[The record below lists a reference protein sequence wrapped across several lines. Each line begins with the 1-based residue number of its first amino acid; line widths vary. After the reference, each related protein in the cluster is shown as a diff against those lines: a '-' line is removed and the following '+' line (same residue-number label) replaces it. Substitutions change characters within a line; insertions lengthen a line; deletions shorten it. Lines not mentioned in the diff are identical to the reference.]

1 MLYVNIEIGLIV
13 FITLVFT
20 FGLILKF
27 KGGTFSQKGNKI
39 SRKITELVQLVQETR
54 GFIRQ
59 IILYNLNDLF
69 SIQFAK
75 IDKKLRLLQF
85 QNQWNA
91 TYPKFIVDSGVM
103 IIIPLIII
111 IYLFFIDSSFT
122 NEGPVSLT
130 MFVFLLISSQRLI
143 PVANQIYVGIVTV
156 KSTFGV
162 INDFLRLNKNIK
174 IDNSLKNKTP
184 FKFKRIKF

>member
-1 MLYVNIEIGLIV
+1 
-13 FITLVFT
+13 
-20 FGLILKF
+20 
-27 KGGTFSQKGNKI
+27 
-39 SRKITELVQLVQETR
+39 
-54 GFIRQ
+54 
-59 IILYNLNDLF
+59 
-69 SIQFAK
+69 
-75 IDKKLRLLQF
+75 
-85 QNQWNA
+85 
-91 TYPKFIVDSGVM
+91 M

-184 FKFKRIKF
+184 FKFKKRIKF